1 MVRWLGRGGESL
13 RNDPPVERNFMSS
26 VQCAGRRHVAKLA
39 HLGEAVPCCAA
50 VVIVVRDEFV
60 RSVVLP
66 GDFGQLIP
74 IAAIVW
80 SQVRV

>member
-1 MVRWLGRGGESL
+1 
-13 RNDPPVERNFMSS
+13 MSS

-66 GDFGQLIP
+66 GDFG
-74 IAAIVW
+74 
-80 SQVRV
+80 S